1 MTENRRDMR
10 HLLLFALPLLIAAL
24 SAQHAFAGAPGIE
37 DSVTG
42 AEPEIPRL
50 DDAAGK
56 RESWASGDRG
66 GYFESLSLHY
76 ELDGLALA
84 AGKYTPSFTVSG
96 ELAPLSFAA
105 AIAEQ
110 HDQQGRVGIGAAWN
124 IGGAGRHALSLDS
137 YFLESTL
144 LNAAAWR
151 NEAAWQSE
159 NETAAAPPETSN
171 ISDLRQVSAALN
183 GEITTPLDRLSY
195 HIAARYQE
203 WDKESAIQEFGYVA
217 ALHGNIA
224 LAGGAVFDPV
234 VEFVYLEDG
243 GDAGLEQQFLTFGA
257 TGYLGQWNLSLTF
270 SGRDS
275 TPHDPAAATEK
286 QRLRQLLLRYSFQ
299 DGTTVDFG
307 HRREGRGGAV
317 TNNISFRVAIP
328 F

>member
-183 GEITTPLDRLSY
+183 GEITTPLD
-195 HIAARYQE
+195 
-203 WDKESAIQEFGYVA
+203 
-217 ALHGNIA
+217 
-224 LAGGAVFDPV
+224 
-234 VEFVYLEDG
+234 
-243 GDAGLEQQFLTFGA
+243 
-257 TGYLGQWNLSLTF
+257 
-270 SGRDS
+270 
-275 TPHDPAAATEK
+275 
-286 QRLRQLLLRYSFQ
+286 
-299 DGTTVDFG
+299 
-307 HRREGRGGAV
+307 
-317 TNNISFRVAIP
+317 
-328 F
+328 